1 MDDLTR
7 IWNDIGT
14 RLVEGPFH
22 FRLFLQPVM
31 AAIYA
36 YHDGVADA
44 RTGKP
49 LYVFRLLKQPK
60 EAWHVLRRGL
70 AHIRRVI
77 VLAVVMDLAYQVIVF
92 RWIYP
97 FELVLVVILLA
108 VLPYV
113 LLRGLVNRAWRLLHG
128 QRIIR

>member
-1 MDDLTR
+1 MDEWTR
-7 IWNDIGT
+7 IRTDIGT

-31 AAIYA
+31 AAIAA
-36 YHDGVADA
+36 YRDGVADA
-44 RTGKP
+44 RAGKP
-49 LYVFRLLKQPK
+49 LYLYRLLKQPK
-60 EAWHVLRRGL
+60 EAWRVLRSGL

-77 VLAVVMDLAYQVIVF
+77 LLAVVMDVAYQVIVF
-92 RWIYP
+92 RRFYP
-97 FELVLVVILLA
+97 IELVLVVLLLA

-113 LLRGLVNRAWRLLHG
+113 LLRGLVNRAWRRLHG